1 MAHFPPPSQA
11 QTNSTITE
19 LGEIKV
25 VSDLDDQDIQQKKV
39 GETIKSAKQ
48 LKRQQVQ
55 DARDLVRY
63 ETGITAVEKG
73 RFGTSGY
80 AMRGVDE
87 NRVAITIDG
96 LHQAE
101 TLSSQGFKELFEGYG
116 NFNNTRNGAEVK
128 TLKQVQLAKGANS
141 LKVGSGAL
149 GGAVIFKTKD
159 ARDFLTDKDWYV
171 SYKKGYNSA
180 DRQHIDSMTLAG
192 RYKWFDA
199 LLVKTKRNGHELQN
213 YGYKHFDA
221 TVQGKKREKADPYN
235 KHLDSTL
242 LKLSFQPTENHR
254 FTVAADLYDSRSKG
268 ADLSYTLK
276 ATGLQKSN
284 DPPELEY
291 RHNNDQVKRTN
302 YAFSYENYSSNPLW
316 DTMKFTYSEQKI
328 KTRAR
333 NEDYCDG
340 NDKCIG
346 SLNPLGIKYDKNNQP
361 VGEDGQIIGYTNKL
375 ESRTPEKGVSMI
387 LDVEPYN
394 IDKHGGDDSLKWM
407 RNRVNW
413 DNVDSN
419 LYRIKARGCD
429 NDRAF
434 SNERCITFSSDP
446 NYGYHNIVEKGTL
459 TPASHILRINGKTY
473 DLLGTDKGLI
483 SDEQQ
488 VLTNQELLWSCDA
501 INCDKGS
508 ISAFKND
515 GTSMDI
521 PFTIIERDGKRFA
534 KTKKQEIDG
543 RNITKQT
550 DLPFFL
556 VPNKLGFN
564 QNLWTDRSLNT
575 NTKQFNLDFTKY
587 LALGKTDHNI
597 SYGGSL
603 SKSQKEMVNQSGDS
617 AINVK
622 WWALYPENCKT
633 SYSSLCGKSNIFSFL
648 VPVKATSKALYFA
661 DDFKLN
667 DRISFELGY
676 RYDQIKYQPSY
687 TAGVT
692 PKIPDDIVGG
702 FAHDFKDPY
711 PLKPEVELPQKLD
724 EPKFY
729 DQPYNYKRENLPKFN
744 EDKNKYMA
752 SVVAYD
758 KAVAQN
764 KEIAEENKKIA
775 EKNKLARHQANIDAF
790 VKEKSFA
797 AHSYSLGVNTDPFD
811 FMRLQFKHSK
821 GFRAP
826 TSDEIYFAF
835 KMGDFNPKYG
845 DTLHVVPNIQLK
857 PELAKTNQIAL
868 TFYKDFGFITLNYFE
883 TKYKNFIDFARTIGY
898 HQNSNGGK
906 TPYEIRQNINRE
918 SAKSSGIEINARLN
932 LSILHK
938 ALSEFEFSYKFSKQ
952 KGRVK
957 VKEYLN
963 PANLEEFINITAPM
977 NAIQPKTSIYG
988 LSYHNKNG
996 KFGVDLYVTR
1006 VAAKKASDTYND
1018 AWRGT
1023 QNEEKITNPTNI
1035 GNTNVT
1041 TDSSIRWRSDAY
1053 TLVDVIAY
1061 AKPIK
1066 NLILQFGVYNLTN
1079 RKYVTWDSARSIRQF
1094 GTSNKIDYV
1103 TGKGLNRFNAP
1114 GRNFKLS
1121 AELTF

>member
-1 MAHFPPPSQA
+1 MFEIHAPHKIKLSIVATMVLSVYGSLPPPSQA

-116 NFNNTRNGAEVK
+116 NFNNTRNGAEVE

-159 ARDFLTDKDWYV
+159 ARDFLTEKNWYV

-199 LLVKTKRNGHELQN
+199 LLVKTKRDGHELQN
-213 YGYKHFDA
+213 YGYNHFDA
-221 TVQGKKREKADPYN
+221 AVQGKRREKADPYH

-254 FTVAADLYDSRSKG
+254 FTVTADLYDSRSKG

-340 NDKCIG
+340 NDKCNS
-346 SLNPLGIKYDKNNQP
+346 SLNPLGIKYNKNNEL
-361 VGEDGQIIGYTNKL
+361 VDKDGNPITYKYSNQKQTYYEYVSQDVFDTWNEKIPDDIKEKYEKLGVLKDVPTSVTSCYKDISSEHPDKCRIPIYATIIT
-375 ESRTPEKGVSMI
+375 EQ
-387 LDVEPYN
+387 
-394 IDKHGGDDSLKWM
+394 
-407 RNRVNW
+407 
-413 DNVDSN
+413 
-419 LYRIKARGCD
+419 
-429 NDRAF
+429 
-434 SNERCITFSSDP
+434 
-446 NYGYHNIVEKGTL
+446 
-459 TPASHILRINGKTY
+459 
-473 DLLGTDKGLI
+473 LI
-483 SDEQQ
+483 SNGQ
-488 VLTNQELLWSCDA
+488 VYSDLTLKENSKWIEKYQTNSPLLLSCDG
-501 INCDKGS
+501 ISCDTKD
-508 ISAFKND
+508 KD
-515 GTSMDI
+515 
-521 PFTIIERDGKRFA
+521 RDGDSTIAVIDEHNQPKR
-534 KTKKQEIDG
+534 
-543 RNITKQT
+543 
-550 DLPFFL
+550 
-556 VPNKLGFN
+556 LGFKVDKERN
-564 QNLWTDRSLNT
+564 LAILKIGGEALHSDRLFLPSSKGHNTNLWTDRSLNT

-587 LALGKTDHNI
+587 LILGKTDHNI

-648 VPVKATSKALYFA
+648 VPVKATSRALYFA

-711 PLKPEVELPQKLD
+711 KPVELPKKLP
-724 EPKFY
+724 EPKFSDYGYQKVNEYNKEKSKY
-729 DQPYNYKRENLPKFN
+729 D
-744 EDKNKYMA
+744 D
-752 SVVAYD
+752 SVVAYNE
-758 KAVAQN
+758 AVVQ
-764 KEIAEENKKIA
+764 NKKIA

-811 FMRLQFKHSK
+811 FMLLQFKHSK

-868 TFYKDFGFITLNYFE
+868 TFYKDFGFITFNYFE

-898 HQNSNGGK
+898 HKNSNGGK

-963 PANLEEFINITAPM
+963 PANPNEFINITAPM

-988 LSYHNKNG
+988 LSYHNTNG

-1018 AWRGT
+1018 TWRET

>member
-1 MAHFPPPSQA
+1 MFEIHANHKISPSLLATIILSVYGSLTPSHA
-11 QTNSTITE
+11 QTNSATIE
-19 LGEIKV
+19 LSEIKV
-25 VSDLDDQDIQQKKV
+25 VSDSDEQNIQQKI

-63 ETGITAVEKG
+63 ETGITVVEKG

-116 NFNNTRNGAEVK
+116 NFNNTRNSAEVE

-141 LKVGSGAL
+141 IKVGSGAL

-159 ARDFLTDKDWYV
+159 ARDFLTEKDWYV

-199 LLVKTKRNGHELQN
+199 LLVKTKRDGHELQN
-213 YGYKHFDA
+213 YGYNHFDA
-221 TVQGKKREKADPYN
+221 TVQGKRREKADPYH
-235 KHLDSTL
+235 KHLNSTL

-284 DPPELEY
+284 APPELEY

-346 SLNPLGIKYDKNNQP
+346 SLNPLGIKYDKNNEL
-361 VGEDGQIIGYTNKL
+361 VDKDGNPITYKYSNQQRTYYEYISQDVFDTWNEKIPDDIKEKYEKLRVLKDVPTSVTSCYKDKSSQHPDKCRISIYAKTITEQLISNGQVYSDLTLEENNNWIKKHQTNAPL
-375 ESRTPEKGVSMI
+375 LLSCDGISCDT
-387 LDVEPYN
+387 
-394 IDKHGGDDSLKWM
+394 IDKDDDGDSTIAVIDKDNKPQRLGFKVDKERNLAILKSGGSGLDS
-407 RNRVNW
+407 
-413 DNVDSN
+413 
-419 LYRIKARGCD
+419 YR
-429 NDRAF
+429 
-434 SNERCITFSSDP
+434 
-446 NYGYHNIVEKGTL
+446 L
-459 TPASHILRINGKTY
+459 ILPST
-473 DLLGTDKGLI
+473 
-483 SDEQQ
+483 
-488 VLTNQELLWSCDA
+488 
-501 INCDKGS
+501 
-508 ISAFKND
+508 
-515 GTSMDI
+515 
-521 PFTIIERDGKRFA
+521 
-534 KTKKQEIDG
+534 
-543 RNITKQT
+543 
-550 DLPFFL
+550 
-556 VPNKLGFN
+556 LGFN

-603 SKSQKEMVNQSGDS
+603 SKSQKEMVNQSSDS

-648 VPVKATSKALYFA
+648 VPVKATSRALYFA

-711 PLKPEVELPQKLD
+711 KPVELPKKLP
-724 EPKFY
+724 EPKFWDYGYQKVNEYNKEKSKY
-729 DQPYNYKRENLPKFN
+729 D
-744 EDKNKYMA
+744 D
-752 SVVAYD
+752 SVVAYNE
-758 KAVAQN
+758 AVVQ
-764 KEIAEENKKIA
+764 NKKIA

-932 LSILHK
+932 LSVLHK
-938 ALSEFEFSYKFSKQ
+938 ALSEFDVSYKFSKQ

-963 PANLEEFINITAPM
+963 PANLEEFVNITAPM
-977 NAIQPKTSIYG
+977 NAIHPKTSIYG
-988 LSYHNKNG
+988 LSYHNTNG

-1018 AWRGT
+1018 TWRET

>member
-1 MAHFPPPSQA
+1 M
-11 QTNSTITE
+11 
-19 LGEIKV
+19 
-25 VSDLDDQDIQQKKV
+25 
-39 GETIKSAKQ
+39 
-48 LKRQQVQ
+48 Q

-63 ETGITAVEKG
+63 ETGITVVEKG

-116 NFNNTRNGAEVK
+116 NFNNTRNSAEVE

-141 LKVGSGAL
+141 IKVGSGAL

-159 ARDFLTDKDWYV
+159 ARDFLTEKNWYV

-199 LLVKTKRNGHELQN
+199 LLVKTKRDGHELQN

-276 ATGLQKSN
+276 ATGLTTFN
-284 DPPELEY
+284 DDAPELEY

-316 DTMKFTYSEQKI
+316 DMMKFTYSEQKI

-346 SLNPLGIKYDKNNQP
+346 SLNPLGIKYDENNKP
-361 VGEDGQIIGYTNKL
+361 VGEDGKVINYTDI
-375 ESRTPEKGVSMI
+375 PEKTVQGKGI
-387 LDVEPYN
+387 PLKLPVEPYDPVKHAGKEWKYQR
-394 IDKHGGDDSLKWM
+394 ILWDKLDTSKYTVNKNLSCARDEKRNNTECETFDPEYDTYIVREKDS
-407 RNRVNW
+407 
-413 DNVDSN
+413 
-419 LYRIKARGCD
+419 I
-429 NDRAF
+429 
-434 SNERCITFSSDP
+434 
-446 NYGYHNIVEKGTL
+446 
-459 TPASHILRINGKTY
+459 TPASKILSINGKTY
-473 DLLGTDKGLI
+473 NLLGTDKGLI

-488 VLTNQELLWSCDA
+488 VPTNQELLWSCDA

-515 GTSMDI
+515 GTLMDI

-587 LALGKTDHNI
+587 LILGKTDHNI

-622 WWALYPENCKT
+622 WWALYPVDCKT
-633 SYSSLCGKSNIFSFL
+633 SYSSLCGKSNVFSFL
-648 VPVKATSKALYFA
+648 VPVKATSSALYFA

-667 DRISFELGY
+667 DRISFDLGY

-692 PKIPDDIVGG
+692 PKIPDDLVGG

-711 PLKPEVELPQKLD
+711 PLKPEVELPEGLYTD
-724 EPKFY
+724 S
-729 DQPYNYKRENLPKFN
+729 YN
-744 EDKNKYMA
+744 
-752 SVVAYD
+752 

-764 KEIAEENKKIA
+764 KKIAEENKLIR

-790 VKEKSFA
+790 VKEKNFS
-797 AHSYSLGVNTDPFD
+797 AHSYSFGVNTDPFD
-811 FMRLQFKHSK
+811 FIRLQFKHSK

-835 KMGDFNPKYG
+835 KMGDFNPNYG

-918 SAKSSGIEINARLN
+918 SAKSSGIEIHARLN
-932 LSILHK
+932 LSVLHK
-938 ALSEFEFSYKFSKQ
+938 ALSEFDVSYKFSKQ
-952 KGRVK
+952 KGQVK
-957 VKEYLN
+957 VKEYLDPTN
-963 PANLEEFINITAPM
+963 PNEFINITAPM
-977 NAIQPKTSIYG
+977 NAIQPETSIYG

-1023 QNEEKITNPTNI
+1023 QIEEKRINPENI